1 MSDSRKNL
9 AAELVGLMPAS
20 DDRRMWREHFATV
33 FEQMAEHDDLTILT
47 DAKLT
52 EEAVQHFYF
61 FASRYPDLFGTTSS
75 ESDFKAIVIAL
86 SGLEHGARREM
97 FREIARALR
106 QDGKAT

>member
-1 MSDSRKNL
+1 MPDPRKNL

-33 FEQMAEHDDLTILT
+33 FEQMAEDDDLTILT
-47 DAKLT
+47 DAKLAD
-52 EEAVQHFYF
+52 EAVQHFYI
-61 FASRYPDLFGTTSS
+61 FASRYPDLFGTTSP
-75 ESDFKAIVIAL
+75 ESDFKELVNAL